1 MPRTALIV
9 PVREAGAYYDG
20 APGVPA
26 HVTVLFPF
34 VESGDVD
41 EQEVVDLV
49 ARFSA
54 FDFELDRVEHF
65 EDGMPWLHPSPSA
78 PFVDLTA
85 AVFERWPDHPPY
97 EGAHDEPIPH
107 VTITRED
114 VEQLPIRCRATEV
127 WLIEEQGEEPGASW
141 ATRLRIPLR

>member
-9 PVREAGAYYDG
+9 PVREASEYYTG
-20 APGVPA
+20 EPGVPS
-26 HVTVLFPF
+26 HVTVLYPF
-34 VESGDVD
+34 VDGDEVD
-41 EQEVVDLV
+41 ETAVGELLS
-49 ARFSA
+49 RFRA

-65 EDGMPWLHPSPSA
+65 DNGLPWLHPDPST

-97 EGAHDEPIPH
+97 EGAFDEPIPH

-114 VEQLPIRCRATEV
+114 VQVPIRCRATEV
-127 WLIEEQGEEPGASW
+127 WLIQEDE
-141 ATRLRIPLR
+141 ATAGWTTRAVFTLA

>member
-9 PVREAGAYYDG
+9 PVREASDYCSGE
-20 APGVPA
+20 PGVPA

-34 VESGDVD
+34 LDGAAVD
-41 EQEVVDLV
+41 EQAVHDLLS
-49 ARFSA
+49 RFPA
-54 FDFELDRVEHF
+54 FDFELDRVERF
-65 EDGMPWLHPSPSA
+65 DNGIPWLHPSPST

-97 EGAHDEPIPH
+97 EGAFDEVIPH

-114 VEQLPIRCRATEV
+114 VQLPIRCRATEV
-127 WLIEEQGEEPGASW
+127 WLIEEQGEEPGVHW
-141 ATRLRIPLR
+141 VTRLQVPLR

>member
-9 PVREAGAYYDG
+9 PVREASDHYTGP
-20 APGVPA
+20 PGVPA

-34 VESGDVD
+34 MDGADVD
-41 EQEVVDLV
+41 EQAVRALLS
-49 ARFSA
+49 RFSA
-54 FDFELDRVEHF
+54 FDFVLDRVERF
-65 EDGMPWLHPSPSA
+65 ENGMPWLHPSPSA

-97 EGAHDEPIPH
+97 EGAFDEVIPH

-114 VEQLPIRCRATEV
+114 GGQLPIRCRATEV
-127 WLIEEQGEEPGASW
+127 WLIEERGEEPGAHW
-141 ATRLRIPLR
+141 VTRLQVPLR